1 MAERTLGGALR
12 AQASDRTAL
21 ICGSERTSYAELD
34 READRIARKLNSGER
49 IAFLGKE
56 SPHYYE
62 LLFGCSRS
70 GAVLVPINWRLT
82 AAEVKH
88 IVEDS
93 GATVIFADRGCAKA
107 VPDMPVVWLEDFE
120 HWKASA
126 PEGNPVQAGPDDA
139 VAQLYTS
146 GTTGLPKGVVLGQR
160 GFFEVRAALEAN
172 GLDWLDWR
180 SEDVSLVGVPGF
192 HIGGLWWAV
201 QGLTA
206 GITNVIMPAFVPAE
220 AVQLVREHGVTI
232 TCVVPAMLRLMLD
245 ERQPLRGLRKIV
257 YGGSPISEALLS
269 RCIDEVGCELAQ
281 IYGLT
286 ETGNTA
292 VCLPPSEHKPGGA
305 RMQAAGRPYP
315 GFAAEI
321 RDARGKPLPVGEVG
335 EVWLRSPA
343 NMLEYWRNPT
353 ATEES
358 LVDGWLRTGDA
369 GCVDEEGYVFLRDRI
384 KDMIIVA
391 GENVYPAEIEGVLA
405 GHPAVADSAVIGVP
419 DERWGESVHAFVVT
433 REKATAREL
442 MTFLQGKLASFKL
455 PLRYEFVE
463 AIPRNPSGKVLRRV
477 LREQFWA
484 DRDRQVN

>member
-1 MAERTLGGALR
+1 MRERTLGAALR
-12 AQASDRTAL
+12 AQVSARTAL
-21 ICGSERTSYAELD
+21 ICGDTALSYADLD
-34 READRIARKLNSGER
+34 READRVARHLSTGER
-49 IAFLGKE
+49 VAYLGKE

-82 AAEVKH
+82 AAEVGH
-88 IVEDS
+88 VVEDS
-93 GATVIFADRGCAKA
+93 GATVVFADQSCAKA
-107 VPDMPVVWLEDFE
+107 VPDLPVVWLEDFE
-120 HWKASA
+120 VWKAHA
-126 PEGNPVQAGPDDA
+126 PQGNPVASGPDDA
-139 VAQLYTS
+139 VVQLYTS
-146 GTTGLPKGVVLGQR
+146 GTTGLPKGVVLGQH
-160 GFFEVRAALEAN
+160 GFFEVCAALRDN

-180 SEDVSLVGVPGF
+180 SEDISLVGVPGF

-201 QGLTA
+201 QGLVA
-206 GITNVIMPAFVPAE
+206 GITNVIMPAFTPGE
-220 AVQLVREHGVTI
+220 AVRLVREHGVTI

-245 ERQPLRGLRKIV
+245 ERRPLTQLRKIV
-257 YGGSPISEALLS
+257 YGGSPISEALLA
-269 RCIDEVGCELAQ
+269 RCLDEVGCELAQ

-292 VCLPPSEHKPGGA
+292 VCLPPSEHVPGGA

-315 GFAAEI
+315 GFAVEI
-321 RDARGKPLPVGEVG
+321 RDREGNPLPVGEVG

-343 NMLEYWRNPT
+343 TMLEYWNNPA

-369 GCVDEEGYVFLRDRI
+369 GHVDEEGYVFLRDRI

-405 GHPAVADSAVIGVP
+405 GHPAVADAAVIGVP
-419 DERWGESVHAFVVT
+419 DERWGEAVHAFVVT
-433 REKATAREL
+433 EEKVTAREL
-442 MTFLQGKLASFKL
+442 MVFLQGKLASFKL

-477 LREQFWA
+477 LRDRFWR
-484 DRDRQVN
+484 DRERQVN